1 MRTLSARKVNNKQQI
16 IMSKTIYKD
25 ELGEI
30 VKYAH
35 DKFGGEGHYAIFN
48 KHGICVNIIPSRV
61 FYGRPY
67 DIVRKYV

>member
-1 MRTLSARKVNNKQQI
+1 
-16 IMSKTIYKD
+16 MSKTIYKD

-48 KHGICVNIIPSRV
+48 KHGICVKVIPSMV
-61 FYGRPY
+61 FYGRLY